1 MVFLFPPQ
9 YGGFGGESV
18 STDPIWDAEGDIA
31 VGTGAN
37 AATRLPIGSQYEIL
51 VAGASTVEWT
61 DSPVIDGGS
70 L

>member
-9 YGGFGGESV
+9 YGGIGGSSI
-18 STDPIWDAEGDIA
+18 STDSLWDAEGDIV
-31 VGTGAN
+31 VGTGNN

-51 VAGASTVEWT
+51 VAGAATAEWT

-70 L
+70 A